1 MKFKIRFADQIVGIF
16 VLVAILA
23 VAAIL
28 IFIGFNQRW
37 FARNY
42 NFTSR
47 FDSAGGLSAGMPIM
61 LKGFE
66 IGKISHIALNE
77 ANQVDIEFSVQD
89 TYYDKVLPNSVLE
102 LTSSPIGLGV
112 SLKFHPGAH
121 GGPPVEE
128 GSFIPSLDLPEGRRL
143 VEEGLVVIPK
153 GEDVIGSVIAK
164 VNPILEEVR
173 TTLTQIKKLVAAL
186 DTALAGKGGPVGAAL
201 TGLAATPVKVNR
213 VIEDLGAKVGDIAGR
228 VNAVLD
234 KVDAVSVD
242 LGEISRTTKGTLGTL
257 STNLESITE
266 NLKVTSEG
274 LKDTRGLATRLLDP
288 KGSLDTILND
298 QNALYKQVDS
308 ALQSTNA
315 VIAQIKGFVEY
326 INSTRP
332 QISSILEKGR
342 DTLDQGKDVLEAV
355 KNNPLLKGGVPAQ
368 KEQTSTL
375 KSYRDED
382 F

>member
-16 VLVAILA
+16 VLLAIIA
-23 VAAIL
+23 IAAIL
-28 IFIGFNQRW
+28 IFVGINQRW

-42 NFTSR
+42 DFTSR
-47 FDSAGGLSAGMPIM
+47 FDSAGGLSVGMPIM

-66 IGKISHIALNE
+66 IGKISRIALNE
-77 ANQVDIEFSVQD
+77 ENQVDIEFSVQD

-112 SLKFHPGAH
+112 SLKFHPGLKA
-121 GGPPVEE
+121 GPPVEE

-143 VEEGLVVIPK
+143 VEEGLVAIPK

-173 TTLTQIKKLVAAL
+173 TTLTQIKKLVSTV
-186 DTALAGKGGPVGAAL
+186 DSALAGKGGPVGAAVS
-201 TGLAATPVKVNR
+201 GLAATPAKVNR
-213 VIEDLGAKVGDIAGR
+213 VIEDVGGKVSDIAGR
-228 VNAVLD
+228 VNSVLD
-234 KVDAVSVD
+234 KIDAVSAD
-242 LGEISRTTKGTLGTL
+242 LGEISQTTKGTLATL

-315 VIAQIKGFVEY
+315 VITQLKGFVEY

-342 DTLDQGKDVLEAV
+342 ETLDQGKDVLEAV

>member
-1 MKFKIRFADQIVGIF
+1 M
-16 VLVAILA
+16 
-23 VAAIL
+23 
-28 IFIGFNQRW
+28 N
-37 FARNY
+37 
-42 NFTSR
+42 
-47 FDSAGGLSAGMPIM
+47 
-61 LKGFE
+61 
-66 IGKISHIALNE
+66 
-77 ANQVDIEFSVQD
+77 DITGRV
-89 TYYDKVLPNSVLE
+89 NSVLDK
-102 LTSSPIGLGV
+102 I
-112 SLKFHPGAH
+112 
-121 GGPPVEE
+121 
-128 GSFIPSLDLPEGRRL
+128 
-143 VEEGLVVIPK
+143 
-153 GEDVIGSVIAK
+153 
-164 VNPILEEVR
+164 
-173 TTLTQIKKLVAAL
+173 
-186 DTALAGKGGPVGAAL
+186 DT
-201 TGLAATPVKVNR
+201 
-213 VIEDLGAKVGDIAGR
+213 
-228 VNAVLD
+228 
-234 KVDAVSVD
+234 VSVD

-315 VIAQIKGFVEY
+315 VIAQLKGFVEY

-342 DTLDQGKDVLEAV
+342 ETLDQGKDVLEAV